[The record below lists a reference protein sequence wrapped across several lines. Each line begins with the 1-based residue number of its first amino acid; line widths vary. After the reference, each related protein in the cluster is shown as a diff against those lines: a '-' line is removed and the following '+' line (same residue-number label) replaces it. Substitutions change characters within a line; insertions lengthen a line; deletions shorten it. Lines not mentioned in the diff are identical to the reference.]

1 MSTVKP
7 GSPVPS
13 EWHRTDAPY
22 DESAT
27 LVDLVERS
35 VHRRPARPAVL
46 TADGTSLSYQEL
58 WDRAAALA
66 DRLRDAGVRRGG
78 QVGLADRHT
87 EWTVVGELAIVML
100 GAAFVPLD
108 ARWPAARLSDIFAQ
122 LERLQA
128 VVASFPMAGTVESA
142 LWLARRP
149 DVPIVVVA
157 PGTADQLV
165 DLRGT
170 PELWDEIASADDLS
184 EAAGFRGDDV
194 PPEDVRGYV
203 DHVESLVRRAAPG
216 GSVFEVGCGVGLVG
230 ERLLDA
236 GHDYVGADPSPASL
250 ARLRDITAGR
260 AGTVHGFAHTVD
272 VPAGTDVVLVASVA
286 QFFPDLRYAALALR
300 RLVGQL
306 PVGGTL
312 VLADLIDAEQQMPG
326 ARLSFSRDWFDATF
340 HSADLDF
347 TAQVELVERDQA
359 AWHSVLGQRFDVTIR
374 KTAQR
379 TPTARTA
386 PAAQAPAQT
395 VERPDSQDPAYL
407 IFTSGSTGIPKGV
420 VVEHTSVVNL
430 VEWFNAHYRVTEDDR
445 LLWVTSSAFDLSI
458 YDIFGTLA
466 AGAVICVPGPDAMG
480 DAERLRNDVAAW
492 SITLWDSAPAAFEEV
507 LTARGPVAPSLRK
520 VFLSGDWVPVSLP
533 GRLPDAFPNATLS
546 ALGGATEATIWSN
559 YFDVAA
565 VDPEWPSIPYGLPIP
580 NTRYYVLDTDHCP
593 VPVGEPGEL
602 FIAGTAVA
610 RGYLGPEGSER
621 FGSDPFTDAGGRM
634 YATGDRAMW
643 LPEGVLRFLGRT
655 DDQIKIRGYRVD
667 LGDVRGALLAVAGV
681 DDAAVAVSRE
691 DSGDRLVGAVAC
703 DPRRTPISAAAL
715 RREVATRLPA
725 YMVPSDF
732 VVLDSLPVGGTGKV
746 DRQEVVRIAHRRRD
760 RRRWQ
765 PIPTD
770 SAAIFTA
777 AQFAPPG
784 TLELGLCLLVEGRP
798 SADALR
804 GVARRVLARH
814 PELAAQT
821 RVSGTSWRWRATP
834 VGVAADERVTVADA
848 PSADLE
854 AAAAQ
859 ATGPLQEGHTC
870 ALRAVPH
877 GSDTVLGL
885 VVHHGVCD
893 GNGLRHVARTLLAE
907 LAAERAG
914 EGAVIEADT
923 TYGLPSDATQETATA
938 PELAAVPEAAAGGW
952 AELADGLA
960 RKRSSPAL
968 LDGRAGS
975 AVVVEVPFGA
985 DAAAARGR
993 EFGVTATVALVA
1005 AVRRAS
1011 AVVLGMAL
1019 DSVTVPFAEPD
1030 ERLLTVRPLPLVDLS
1045 AKTARPLEEECG
1057 HLAHLLF
1064 DAIERGRPPAELVGA
1079 LTGSAFLG
1087 LPDVMVS
1094 VAPGVDLDEGPPLL
1108 RELPFPRR
1116 GCPASLTVELEDR
1129 TLRLVGHS
1137 ALVSRDQLTSLAE
1150 SVVAVLSARESASTE
1165 SAAYEPLRSLRSLR
1179 EVALERNHDVR
1190 PLRRAADDA
1199 SEPADPGVLRE
1210 WRAALGEGVEPDD
1223 SLFDL
1228 GADSVSVARLAARL
1242 REVTDA
1248 PVSLRDVFAHPTP
1261 ARFSAWFAA
1270 RRVPTSPTAAV
1281 VEDALAEA
1289 WDAVLDCGRIDG
1301 DQSFLDLGGHSLLAM
1316 RVVRDLRRQGWRV
1329 GVQTLLSGRSLTE
1342 VAQACTPAEPTKV
1355 AADLTAD
1362 EGPASPAQNRAYVE
1376 MRIGEEHTELW
1387 RASGRNSN
1395 AYQFQAALHIRGEL
1409 DVDRWR
1415 HAAERVIAR
1424 HDVLRTT
1431 YTFGAQG
1438 LRRAV
1443 RAGLPAAVQVQD
1455 LRDTDSGPAEIER
1468 RLRAHEEE
1476 PWDLASGP
1484 LIRWLVLRLDT
1495 EEWVVSQVEHHFVHD
1510 GISFAILLGELLAT
1524 YRDEPL
1530 PPTDSASHYGYWCEW
1545 LDQEHPA
1552 ERADD
1557 ASYWANYLAGAPA
1570 TPAGPAVRDPAA
1582 RYGPRPAGAHRT
1594 LVSADTRARMRRAF
1608 RDSSEFAVLTAAFAR
1623 ALASV
1628 SGEEDVVIGSA
1639 LPGRPLGAE
1648 DCVGMFVTT
1657 VCLRFDATRADGELV
1672 ARAGGDIAHAL
1683 DHQLLPFDE
1692 VVRDWRTSAGLVRGL
1707 PFEAMFSLHNAPL
1720 PELTLGTSTE
1730 VALEYRQNGTAKVPL
1745 DIVVI
1750 ERRPGVDGA
1759 VEDDLELVWEYDLA
1773 RYDDEDIA
1781 LLGDVFARELSQLLG
1796 TGRELNTSSDRT
1808 AAGPAVRHAS
1818 LDAVLDR
1825 VVSRVSVDDA
1835 IRWRGGALSW
1845 RSLSRSIA
1853 TPPPSGTP
1861 VVDAD
1866 SRTGDFVVQA
1876 LRRLRA
1882 GVPVL
1887 PRRRVDEAR
1896 LDRVPLPDQLPEEL
1910 AYAVL
1915 TSGTSG
1921 TAKYTA
1927 VGRAGL
1933 ANHVGATT
1941 RVFGV
1946 GTGDVLLSCS
1956 AFGFDAFWEEALV
1969 SLASGARLV
1978 IADLDGD
1985 VLALADQIERE
1996 GVTVACMTTELFHL
2010 LTEGLD
2016 RTGRAIPSSLR
2027 TVVIGGERYDHGQL
2041 VAWAALDGADG
2052 TRVLNTYGPT
2062 ETTIGPLYAEVA
2074 RGSRVVVPRGKNII
2088 GTALDNVLLRVVAP
2102 DGSAVPAG
2110 CVGELWIAGPG
2121 VAWGY
2126 LGRPDLTGERF
2137 TTVAGVR
2144 WYRTGDVVRMG
2155 RTGVVEYLG
2164 RSDDQLKIRG
2174 HRVEPAEVE
2183 ELLGRC
2189 PGVRRAVVVADRSAG
2204 ENRLLAFV
2212 DATATVAAVT
2222 RWSRASLPA
2231 HLVPRVVRVAAF
2243 PLNANGKIDRGRLL
2257 AMPRDDTSE
2266 PAAAFEPPIPGP
2278 EAELAAVWA
2287 EILGREAVSRSDS
2300 FLDLGGHS
2308 LAAMKVITVARAR
2321 TGLVVGLRDLLSG
2334 LTLAEVAAPE

>member
-1 MSTVKP
+1 MK
-7 GSPVPS
+7 
-13 EWHRTDAPY
+13 
-22 DESAT
+22 
-27 LVDLVERS
+27 
-35 VHRRPARPAVL
+35 
-46 TADGTSLSYQEL
+46 
-58 WDRAAALA
+58 
-66 DRLRDAGVRRGG
+66 
-78 QVGLADRHT
+78 
-87 EWTVVGELAIVML
+87 
-100 GAAFVPLD
+100 
-108 ARWPAARLSDIFAQ
+108 
-122 LERLQA
+122 
-128 VVASFPMAGTVESA
+128 
-142 LWLARRP
+142 
-149 DVPIVVVA
+149 
-157 PGTADQLV
+157 
-165 DLRGT
+165 
-170 PELWDEIASADDLS
+170 
-184 EAAGFRGDDV
+184 
-194 PPEDVRGYV
+194 
-203 DHVESLVRRAAPG
+203 
-216 GSVFEVGCGVGLVG
+216 
-230 ERLLDA
+230 
-236 GHDYVGADPSPASL
+236 
-250 ARLRDITAGR
+250 
-260 AGTVHGFAHTVD
+260 TVD
-272 VPAGTDVVLVASVA
+272 
-286 QFFPDLRYAALALR
+286 
-300 RLVGQL
+300 
-306 PVGGTL
+306 
-312 VLADLIDAEQQMPG
+312 
-326 ARLSFSRDWFDATF
+326 
-340 HSADLDF
+340 
-347 TAQVELVERDQA
+347 
-359 AWHSVLGQRFDVTIR
+359 
-374 KTAQR
+374 
-379 TPTARTA
+379 
-386 PAAQAPAQT
+386 
-395 VERPDSQDPAYL
+395 
-407 IFTSGSTGIPKGV
+407 PK
-420 VVEHTSVVNL
+420 
-430 VEWFNAHYRVTEDDR
+430 
-445 LLWVTSSAFDLSI
+445 
-458 YDIFGTLA
+458 
-466 AGAVICVPGPDAMG
+466 
-480 DAERLRNDVAAW
+480 
-492 SITLWDSAPAAFEEV
+492 
-507 LTARGPVAPSLRK
+507 
-520 VFLSGDWVPVSLP
+520 
-533 GRLPDAFPNATLS
+533 
-546 ALGGATEATIWSN
+546 
-559 YFDVAA
+559 
-565 VDPEWPSIPYGLPIP
+565 WPSIPYGRPIP
-580 NTRYYVLDTDHCP
+580 NTRYYVLDEDHHP
-593 VPVGEPGEL
+593 VPVGEPGGL

-610 RGYLGPEGSER
+610 RGYLGPEGRER
-621 FGSDPFTDAGGRM
+621 FGTDPFTDAGQRM

-655 DDQIKIRGYRVD
+655 DDQVKIRGYRVD

-681 DDAAVAVSRE
+681 ADAAVAVSRE

-703 DPRRTPISAAAL
+703 DPRRAPLTTAEL
-715 RREVATRLPA
+715 RREVAARLPA

-732 VVLDSLPVGGTGKV
+732 LVLASLPVGGTGKV
-746 DRQEVVRIAHRRRD
+746 DRQELLRTARRQRD

-765 PIPTD
+765 PMPAD

-784 TLELGLCLLVEGRP
+784 TLELGLCLLVEGQHP
-798 SADALR
+798 ADALR
-804 GVARRVLARH
+804 RVARRVLARH

-821 RVSGTSWRWRATP
+821 RPLGSSWRWRATP
-834 VGVAADERVTVADA
+834 VGLAADERVTLADA
-848 PSADLE
+848 PAANLE
-854 AAAAQ
+854 GAAAQ
-859 ATGPLQEGHTC
+859 VTGPLQEGHTC

-877 GSDTVLGL
+877 GTDTVLGL

-893 GNGLRHVARTLLAE
+893 GNGLRQLARTLLCE
-907 LAAERAG
+907 LAAERTG
-914 EGAVIEADT
+914 EGATVEADAWFD
-923 TYGLPSDATQETATA
+923 LPSDATPDAAESAVSPA
-938 PELAAVPEAAAGGW
+938 PSAEPDAGRWSELAR
-952 AELADGLA
+952 GLT
-960 RKRSSPAL
+960 RERSSPSL

-975 AVVVEVPFGA
+975 AVVVEVPFAA

-1005 AVRRAS
+1005 AVRRAA
-1011 AVVLGMAL
+1011 AVVLGMTL
-1019 DSVTVPFAEPD
+1019 ESVTVPFAEPD

-1045 AKTARPLEEECG
+1045 AKTARSMAEIRSMEEECA

-1064 DAIERGRPPAELVGA
+1064 DAIERGRPPAELVGT

-1094 VAPGVDLDEGPPLL
+1094 VAPRTDLDEGPPLV

-1116 GCPASLTVELEDR
+1116 GCPASLTVELETR

-1137 ALVSRDQLTSLAE
+1137 ALVTRPQLTSLAE
-1150 SVVAVLSARESASTE
+1150 SIVAVLSAHEAEGTTSLAG
-1165 SAAYEPLRSLRSLR
+1165 EPLRSLR
-1179 EVALERNHDVR
+1179 EVALERNREVR
-1190 PLRRAADDA
+1190 PLRREGDTDTADT
-1199 SEPADPGVLRE
+1199 DPDVLRV
-1210 WRAALGEGVEPDD
+1210 WRAALGDGVEPDD

-1228 GADSVSVARLAARL
+1228 GADSVSVGRLAARL
-1242 REVTDA
+1242 REVTA
-1248 PVSLRDVFAHPTP
+1248 VTVSLRDVFAHPTP
-1261 ARFSAWFAA
+1261 VRFSAWLAA
-1270 RRVPTSPTAAV
+1270 QRVAKPRTAAG
-1281 VEDALAEA
+1281 VETVLAQT

-1342 VAQACTPAEPTKV
+1342 VAQVCTPAEPTKI

-1395 AYQFQAALHIRGEL
+1395 AYQFQAALHIRGDL

-1415 HAAERVIAR
+1415 LAAERVIAR

-1443 RAGLPAAVQVQD
+1443 RDGAPAAVQVAD
-1455 LRDTDSGPAEIER
+1455 LRHTDTGPAEIER

-1495 EEWVVSQVEHHFVHD
+1495 DEWVVSQVEHHFVHD
-1510 GISFAILLGELLAT
+1510 GISFAILLGELLAA

-1530 PPTDSASHYGYWCEW
+1530 PPIAPASHYGYWCQW
-1545 LDQEHPA
+1545 LDQEHA
-1552 ERADD
+1552 SERAED
-1557 ASYWANYLAGAPA
+1557 ASYWASYLAGAPA

-1582 RYGPRPAGAHRT
+1582 RFGPRPAGAHRT

-1657 VCLRFDATRADGELV
+1657 VCLRFDASRADGELV
-1672 ARAGGDIAHAL
+1672 GRAGEDIAHAL

-1692 VVRDWRTSAGLVRGL
+1692 VVRDWRTSSGLVRGL

-1720 PELTLGTSTE
+1720 PELTLGTSAE

-1773 RYDDEDIA
+1773 RYEDEDIA
-1781 LLGDVFARELSQLLG
+1781 LLGEVFARELSQLLG
-1796 TGRELNTSSDRT
+1796 AGRETSTPGSV
-1808 AAGPAVRHAS
+1808 AAGPALRHAS
-1818 LDAVLDR
+1818 LDSVLER
-1825 VVSRVSVDDA
+1825 VVRRVNVDDA
-1835 IRWRGGALSW
+1835 IRWRDGALSW
-1845 RSLSRSIA
+1845 RSLSRSITTA
-1853 TPPPSGTP
+1853 PSSDTP

-1866 SRTGDFVVQA
+1866 TRAGGFVVEA

-1896 LDRVPLPDQLPEEL
+1896 LEGVALPDRLPQEM

-1927 VGRAGL
+1927 VGREGL
-1933 ANHVGATT
+1933 ANHVEAIT

-1985 VLALADQIERE
+1985 VLSLVDQIERE

-2041 VAWAALDGADG
+2041 MAWVALDGTEG

-2062 ETTIGPLYAEVA
+2062 EATIGPLFAEVT

-2088 GTALDNVLLRVVAP
+2088 GTALDNVLLCVAAP

-2126 LGRPDLTGERF
+2126 LGRPDLTDERF

-2164 RSDDQLKIRG
+2164 RSDDQVKIRG

-2189 PGVRRAVVVADRSAG
+2189 PGVRRAVVMADRSGG
-2204 ENRLLAFV
+2204 ERRLLAFV

-2231 HLVPRVVRVAAF
+2231 HLVPRVVRVTAF
-2243 PLNANGKIDRGRLL
+2243 PLNANGKIDRDRLL
-2257 AMPRDDTSE
+2257 AMPQEDPSE
-2266 PAAAFEPPIPGP
+2266 TAAVFEPPVPGP

-2287 EILGREAVSRSDS
+2287 EILGRETVSRSDS

-2321 TGLVVGLRDLLSG
+2321 TGLVVELRDLLSG
-2334 LTLAEVAAPE
+2334 RTLAEVVAPK